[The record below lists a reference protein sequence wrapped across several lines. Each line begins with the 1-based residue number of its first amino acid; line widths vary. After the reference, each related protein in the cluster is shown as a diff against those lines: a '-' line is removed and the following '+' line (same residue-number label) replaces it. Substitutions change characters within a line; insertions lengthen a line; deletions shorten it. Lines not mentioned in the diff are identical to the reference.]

1 MTSLNYISTF
11 PRFAMPLRKDLF
23 PKSEEAQA
31 GTAEDLTWRHAGKH
45 WPDGFL
51 PRGHG
56 HADSKAQTSA
66 LMHTQLHYPPP
77 PIAEPQFLSTFF
89 CPLLFPFKLN
99 RYPCIYAS
107 HVIFLFFLLPPF
119 TLPHKIQDQLSLFS
133 RIAQRG
139 LPSSVLSLRPPTF
152 PPTLSPSS
160 HARHGGEGTKARP
173 AGPGGGGRRDQHLLF
188 LLAPGRANLC
198 PFSPNAVFH

>member
-77 PIAEPQFLSTFF
+77 PHSRTPILVYIFLSIAVPFQIKPVSLHLCVACYLSFF
-89 CPLLFPFKLN
+89 
-99 RYPCIYAS
+99 
-107 HVIFLFFLLPPF
+107 FFSL
-119 TLPHKIQDQLSLFS
+119 HSLSL
-133 RIAQRG
+133 
-139 LPSSVLSLRPPTF
+139 
-152 PPTLSPSS
+152 
-160 HARHGGEGTKARP
+160 TKYKTNFLYSQELHNVAF
-173 AGPGGGGRRDQHLLF
+173 HLLF
-188 LLAPGRANLC
+188 
-198 PFSPNAVFH
+198 